1 MEFTLTERTEPF
13 TLEEVF
19 DFIDDTSISKIDAHE
34 LKSRIVDVVQ
44 DTRNKAI
51 DEFAEKFKQ
60 DILERIYDISER
72 QRNYKVGSD
81 MSTMYSHVMGVL
93 WGIHNTAIDE
103 IAEQMKRE

>member
-1 MEFTLTERTEPF
+1 MEFTITERTEPF

-51 DEFAEKFKQ
+51 DEFVDKSWDLLGSEDF
-60 DILERIYDISER
+60 DIYARASI
-72 QRNYKVGSD
+72 
-81 MSTMYSHVMGVL
+81 M
-93 WGIHNTAIDE
+93 E
-103 IAEQMKRE
+103 IAEQMK